1 MCNQEQL
8 TRWAREGLSRRQFGA
23 LGVMA
28 VAGAACAPV
37 AGPVA
42 GDGSPIT
49 LPAMAERDVAFPTAS
64 GTMDGWFVHPVTR
77 PAPAVILWP
86 DIAGLR
92 ETKKDIA
99 RRLAGRGYSTL
110 VLNQYY
116 RDTKAPIWADFADFA
131 GNGGWDR
138 ARAMRGKL
146 TAEAIMADARAA
158 VAWLDAQE
166 EVDRQRGIGS
176 QGYCMGGPFAVW
188 TATAMPSRVKAA
200 ASFHGGGLV
209 RPNDRLSPHV
219 QMASANAGFLIAI
232 SRDDHAKAMADTDVL
247 QDLAP
252 SLGRGSTTKVYDA
265 DHGWTVPDSPAYAPA
280 AEAESWDDLMR
291 LYAANL

>member
-1 MCNQEQL
+1 MCDEEQL
-8 TRWAREGLSRRQFGA
+8 TKWAREGLSRRQFGA
-23 LGVMA
+23 LGVFT
-28 VAGAACAPV
+28 VAGAAAAACAPV
-37 AGPVA
+37 AGEDA
-42 GDGSPIT
+42 GIT
-49 LPAMAERDVAFPTAS
+49 LPAMGERAVAIPTGS
-64 GTMDGWFVHPVTR
+64 GTIDAWYVYPMTN

-99 RRLAGRGYSTL
+99 RRLAERGYAAL

-116 RDTKAPIWADFADFA
+116 RDTPAPIWTDFADFA

-138 ARAMRGKL
+138 ARAMRSKL
-146 TAEAIMADARAA
+146 DATAIMADARAA
-158 VAWLDAQE
+158 VAWLDDQP
-166 EVDRQRGIGS
+166 EVDTGRGIGT

-188 TATAMPSRVKAA
+188 TAAAVPRRVKAA

-209 RPNDRLSPHV
+209 RDTDRLSPHV
-219 QMASANAGFLIAI
+219 QMSSADAAFLSAVA
-232 SRDDHAKAMADTDVL
+232 RNDHAKEPAATATL
-247 QDLAP
+247 EQLAP
-252 SLGRGSTTKVYDA
+252 TLKRASTVKVYDG

-280 AEAESWDDLMR
+280 AEAEAWDDLMR

>member
-1 MCNQEQL
+1 MCNEEQL

-37 AGPVA
+37 AGDDSA
-42 GDGSPIT
+42 IT
-49 LPAMAERDVAFPTAS
+49 LPAMAERDVAFTTAS
-64 GTMDGWFVHPVTR
+64 GTMDGWFVHPMTR

-92 ETKKDIA
+92 ESKKDIA
-99 RRLAGRGYSTL
+99 RRLAGRGYATL

-116 RDTKAPIWADFADFA
+116 RDTRAPIWTDFADFA

-146 TAEAIMADARAA
+146 TAEAIMSDARAA

-166 EVDRQRGIGS
+166 EVDTARGIGS

-188 TATAMPSRVKAA
+188 TAAAVPDRVRAA

-209 RPNDRLSPHV
+209 RAGERLSPHA
-219 QMASANAGFLIAI
+219 QMPGTKAGFLIAVA
-232 SRDDHAKAMADTDVL
+232 RDDHAKAPADTEVL
-247 QDLAP
+247 QAFAEKI
-252 SLGRGSTTKVYDA
+252 GRGSTTQVYDG

-280 AEAESWDDLMR
+280 AEAASWDDLMR

>member
-1 MCNQEQL
+1 MCNEEQL

-37 AGPVA
+37 AGDDSA
-42 GDGSPIT
+42 IT
-49 LPAMAERDVAFPTAS
+49 LPAMAERDVAFTTAS
-64 GTMDGWFVHPVTR
+64 GTMDGWFVHPMTR

-92 ETKKDIA
+92 ESKKDIA
-99 RRLAGRGYSTL
+99 RRLAGRGYATL

-116 RDTKAPIWADFADFA
+116 RDTRAPIWTDFADFA

-146 TAEAIMADARAA
+146 TAEAIMSDARAA
-158 VAWLDAQE
+158 VAWLDPQE
-166 EVDRQRGIGS
+166 EVDTARGIGS

-188 TATAMPSRVKAA
+188 TAAAVPDRVRAA

-209 RPNDRLSPHV
+209 RAGEPLSPHA
-219 QMASANAGFLIAI
+219 QMPGTKVGFLIAVA
-232 SRDDHAKAMADTDVL
+232 RDDHAKAPADTEVL
-247 QDLAP
+247 QALAEKI
-252 SLGRGSTTKVYDA
+252 GRGSTTQVYDG

-280 AEAESWDDLMR
+280 AEAASWDDLMR